1 MNYRLTIYPA
11 LECGNKNM
19 EMLFET
25 AEQMIVARECSAN
38 LLLFLQDTICVMP
51 DYSNV
56 FVMEVRDS
64 DGEWIEYDDD
74 WEVNYIPTTA
84 IPLCGDW

>member
-11 LECGNKNM
+11 LERDNKQPFQ
-19 EMLFET
+19 MLFET
-25 AEQMIVARECSAN
+25 AEQMVAASECAAN
-38 LLLFLQDTICVMP
+38 LLLFLQDKIHVMK

-56 FVMEVRDS
+56 FIMEVRDS

-74 WEVNYIPTTA
+74 WEV
-84 IPLCGDW
+84 DQ

>member
-25 AEQMIVARECSAN
+25 ADQMVAASKCAAN
-38 LLLFLQDTICVMP
+38 LLLFLQDKIHVMK

-56 FVMEVRDS
+56 FIMEVRDS
-64 DGEWIEYDDD
+64 DGVWFEYDDD
-74 WEVNYIPTTA
+74 WEVEDI
-84 IPLCGDW
+84 